1 VTATVVQ
8 SGDYTLEIDTGAPV
22 QGFRLDDTLRG
33 VLDGTTFVLDGLT
46 DFADVTDGV
55 KGIRVKRGRRDIKDQ
70 FSAGTMTF
78 VLDDT
83 AAGGVFNPFATDSP
97 YYDPDN
103 DKPGLA
109 PMRLVRLY
117 REAELLFVGRIVDY
131 DYNFDLNGDDTVSVT
146 CADDFY
152 LLAQTVTDEVHI
164 DQELTG
170 ARIEAILD
178 LTEVNYP
185 TGAARSIATGTV
197 ELGGH
202 SGGGGGGHDYDLE
215 LGQVVLDYLRL
226 VNDAEQGRLY
236 IDREGVLVFENR
248 IGATLSAAV
257 ADFHDDGTNYPY
269 RNVDISFGADK
280 VVNLVYV
287 STLNNKSGTASDAG
301 SQAEYFI
308 QSLAVTGSLL
318 NTDADA
324 QDLADYLLN
333 PDPEA
338 TFTAIEVAFSQLSD
352 AQRDVVATIDIGDTI
367 TVEKSF
373 INGASTTQLAQELAV
388 EGVEHYIDT
397 AGGHVARF
405 YTSPTTIVYELI
417 LDDAVYGALDALNV
431 LG

>member
-8 SGDYTLEIDTGAPV
+8 SGDYKLEIDTGAPV
-22 QGFRLDDTLRG
+22 RGFRLDDAVRG
-33 VLDGTTFVLDGLT
+33 VLDGTTFVLDGVT
-46 DFADVTDGV
+46 DFADVTDGA
-55 KGIRVKRGRRDIKDQ
+55 KGIRIRRGRRDISDQ

-97 YYDPDN
+97 YYDPAN
-103 DKPGLA
+103 EKPGLA

-117 REAELLFVGRIVDY
+117 RESELLFVGRIVDY
-131 DYNFDLNGDDTVSVT
+131 DYNFALDGDDTVSVT

-164 DQELTG
+164 DKELSG

-178 LTEVNYP
+178 LPEVDYP

-202 SGGGGGGHDYDLE
+202 TGGGGGGHDYDLE
-215 LGQVVLDYLRL
+215 LGQIVLDYLRL
-226 VNDAEQGRLY
+226 VNEAERGRLF
-236 IDREGVLVFENR
+236 IDREGVLTFENR
-248 IGATLSAAV
+248 IGNTLSAPV

-280 VVNLVYV
+280 VVNLVFV
-287 STLNNKSGTASDAG
+287 QSLGNDSGTAQDTD
-301 SQAEYFI
+301 SQSEYFI

-318 NTDADA
+318 DTDAA
-324 QDLADYLLN
+324 CEALATYLLN
-333 PDPEA
+333 PDPEP

-367 TVEKSF
+367 SIEKSF

-388 EGVEHYIDT
+388 EGVEHYIDYV
-397 AGGHVARF
+397 GGHVARL
-405 YTSPTTIVYELI
+405 YTSPTTLVYELI
-417 LDDAVYGALDALNV
+417 LDDAVYGVLDADNV

>member
-1 VTATVVQ
+1 VSTAVVQ

-22 QGFRLDDTLRG
+22 RGFRLDDAVRG

-46 DFADVTDGV
+46 DFADVTSGTRS
-55 KGIRVKRGRRDIKDQ
+55 IRVRRGRRDTSDQ
-70 FSAGTMTF
+70 FGAGTMTF
-78 VLDDT
+78 LLDDT
-83 AAGGVFNPFATDSP
+83 AAGGVFNPFASDSP

-117 REAELLFVGRIVDY
+117 RESELLFVGRITDFDY
-131 DYNFDLNGDDTVSVT
+131 GFGLDGDDTVSVR

-152 LLAQTVTDEVHI
+152 LLAQTVTD
-164 DQELTG
+164 DTSLSKELSG
-170 ARIEAILD
+170 ERIEAILD

-185 TGAARSIATGTV
+185 TGSARSIATGTV
-197 ELGGH
+197 EI
-202 SGGGGGGHDYDLE
+202 GGGGDYNLE
-215 LGQVVLDYLRL
+215 LGQNVLDYLRL
-226 VNDAEQGRLY
+226 VNDAERGRLF

-248 IGATLSAAV
+248 IGNTLSAPV
-257 ADFHDDGTNYPY
+257 ASFHDDGTNYPY

-287 STLNNKSGTASDAG
+287 STLNNKSGTASDAN
-301 SQAEYFI
+301 SQSEYFI
-308 QSLAVTGSLL
+308 QSLAVTSSILD
-318 NTDADA
+318 TDAAA

-333 PDPEA
+333 PQPEP
-338 TFTAIEVAFSQLSD
+338 TFTAIEVAFAQLTD

-367 TVEKSF
+367 SIEKSF
-373 INGASTTQLAQELAV
+373 INGATTTQLAQELAV

-397 AGGHVARF
+397 TAGHVVRF

-417 LDDAVYGALDALNV
+417 LDDAVYGVLDALNV

>member
-1 VTATVVQ
+1 VSTAVVQ

-22 QGFRLDDTLRG
+22 RGFRLDDAVRG
-33 VLDGTTFVLDGLT
+33 VLDGTTFVLDGVT
-46 DFADVTDGV
+46 DFADVTDGTRN
-55 KGIRVKRGRRDIKDQ
+55 IRIRRGRRDIADQ
-70 FSAGTMTF
+70 FGAGTMTF
-78 VLDDT
+78 LLDDT
-83 AAGGVFNPFATDSP
+83 TAGGVFNPFASNSP

-117 REAELLFVGRIVDY
+117 REAELLFVGRITDFDY
-131 DYNFDLNGDDTVSVT
+131 GFGLDGDDTVSVR

-152 LLAQTVTDEVHI
+152 LLAQTVTD
-164 DQELTG
+164 DTSLSKELSG
-170 ARIEAILD
+170 ERIEAILD

-185 TGAARSIATGTV
+185 TGSARSIATGTV
-197 ELGGH
+197 EI
-202 SGGGGGGHDYDLE
+202 GGGGDYDLE
-215 LGQVVLDYLRL
+215 LGQNVLDYLRL
-226 VNDAEQGRLY
+226 VNDAERGRLF

-248 IGATLSAAV
+248 IGPTLSAAV
-257 ADFHDDGTNYPY
+257 ASFHDDGTNYPY

-287 STLNNKSGTASDAG
+287 STLNNKSGTAEDAN
-301 SQAEYFI
+301 SQSEYFI
-308 QSLAVTGSLL
+308 QSLAVTGSILD
-318 NTDADA
+318 TDAAA

-333 PDPEA
+333 PQPEP
-338 TFTAIEVAFSQLSD
+338 TFTAIEVAFAQLTD

-367 TVEKSF
+367 SIEKEF
-373 INGASTTQLAQELAV
+373 INGDTTTQLAQELAV

-417 LDDAVYGALDALNV
+417 LDDAVYGVLDALNV

>member
-22 QGFRLDDTLRG
+22 QGFRLDDTVRG

-117 REAELLFVGRIVDY
+117 RESDLLFVGRIVDY
-131 DYNFDLNGDDTVSVT
+131 AYNFDLNGDDTVSVT

-152 LLAQTVTDEVHI
+152 LLAQTVTDDVHI

-338 TFTAIEVAFSQLSD
+338 TFTAVEVAFSQLSD

-367 TVEKSF
+367 TIEKSF
-373 INGASTTQLAQELAV
+373 INGGSTTQLAQELAV

-397 AGGHVARF
+397 SGGHVARF

-417 LDDAVYGALDALNV
+417 LDDAVYGVLDALNA

>member
-22 QGFRLDDTLRG
+22 QGFRLDDTVRG

-46 DFADVTDGV
+46 DFADVTDGARS
-55 KGIRVKRGRRDIKDQ
+55 IRIKRGRRDIADQ
-70 FSAGTMTF
+70 FGAGTMTF

-97 YYDPDN
+97 YYDPSN
-103 DKPGLA
+103 NKPGLA

-117 REAELLFVGRIVDY
+117 RESELLFVGRIIDY
-131 DYNFDLNGDDTVSVT
+131 DYNFALDGDDTVSVT

-164 DQELTG
+164 DKELSG
-170 ARIEAILD
+170 ARIETILD

-202 SGGGGGGHDYDLE
+202 TGGGGGGHDYDLE
-215 LGQVVLDYLRL
+215 LGQIVLDYLQL
-226 VNDAEQGRLY
+226 VNEAEQGRLF

-280 VVNLVYV
+280 VVNLVFV
-287 STLNNKSGTASDAG
+287 QSLGNDSGTASDAT
-301 SQAEYFI
+301 SQSEYFI

-318 NTDADA
+318 DTDAA
-324 QDLADYLLN
+324 CEALATYLLN
-333 PDPEA
+333 PDPEP
-338 TFTAIEVAFSQLSD
+338 TFTAVEVAFSQLSD

-367 TVEKSF
+367 TIEKSF

-388 EGVEHYIDT
+388 EGVEHYIDYV
-397 AGGHVARF
+397 GGHVARL
-405 YTSPTTIVYELI
+405 YTSPTTIVFELI
-417 LDDAVYGALDALNV
+417 LDDSVYGVLDALNV

>member
-22 QGFRLDDTLRG
+22 QGFRLDDTVRG
-33 VLDGTTFVLDGLT
+33 VLDNTTFVLDGLT

-55 KGIRVKRGRRDIKDQ
+55 KGIRIKRGRRDISDQ

-97 YYDPDN
+97 YYDPAN
-103 DKPGLA
+103 AKPGLA

-117 REAELLFVGRIVDY
+117 RESELLFVGRIVNY
-131 DYNFDLNGDDTVSVT
+131 DYEFNLDGDDTVGVT

-152 LLAQTVTDEVHI
+152 LLAQTVTEDTSLSK
-164 DQELTG
+164 ELSG
-170 ARIEAILD
+170 ARIEAVLD
-178 LTEVNYP
+178 LTEVDYP
-185 TGAARSIATGTV
+185 TGSARSIATGTV
-197 ELGGH
+197 EI
-202 SGGGGGGHDYDLE
+202 GGGGDYNLE
-215 LGQVVLDYLRL
+215 LGQNVLDYLRL
-226 VNDAEQGRLY
+226 VNEAERGRLF

-257 ADFHDDGTNYPY
+257 ASFQDDGTNYPY

-287 STLNNKSGTASDAG
+287 STLNNKSGTAEDTD
-301 SQAEYFI
+301 SQSEYFI
-308 QSLAVTGSLL
+308 QSLAVTGSILD
-318 NTDADA
+318 TDAAA
-324 QDLADYLLN
+324 QDLADYLIN

-367 TVEKSF
+367 SIEKEF
-373 INGASTTQLAQELAV
+373 INGASMTQLAQELAV

-397 AGGHVARF
+397 SGGHVARF
-405 YTSPTTIVYELI
+405 YTSPTTIVYEFI
-417 LDDAVYGALDALNV
+417 LDDAVYGVLDSTNAL
-431 LG
+431 G

>member
-8 SGDYTLEIDTGAPV
+8 AGDYTLEIDTGAPV
-22 QGFRLDDTLRG
+22 QGFRLDDTVRG

-55 KGIRVKRGRRDIKDQ
+55 KGIRIKRGRRDIKDQ

-97 YYDPDN
+97 YYDPSN

-117 REAELLFVGRIVDY
+117 RESDLLFVGRIVDY
-131 DYNFDLNGDDTVSVT
+131 DYEFNLNGDDTVSVT

-152 LLAQTVTDEVHI
+152 LLAQTVTETTSLSK
-164 DQELTG
+164 QFSG
-170 ARIEAILD
+170 ARISAVLD

-185 TGAARSIATGTV
+185 TGAARDIATGTV
-197 ELGGH
+197 EI
-202 SGGGGGGHDYDLE
+202 GGGGDYNLE
-215 LGQVVLDYLRL
+215 LGQNVLDYLRL
-226 VNDAEQGRLY
+226 VNEAERGRLF

-248 IGATLSAAV
+248 IGATLSTPV

-287 STLNNKSGTASDAG
+287 STLNNKSGTAQDTD
-301 SQAEYFI
+301 SQSEYFI
-308 QSLAVTGSLL
+308 QSLAVTGSILD
-318 NTDADA
+318 TDAAA
-324 QDLADYLLN
+324 QDLADYLIN

-338 TFTAIEVAFSQLSD
+338 TFTAVEVAFSQLSD

-367 TVEKSF
+367 TIEKSF

-417 LDDAVYGALDALNV
+417 LDDAVYGVLDSTNAL
-431 LG
+431 G

>member
-22 QGFRLDDTLRG
+22 QGFRLDDAVRG

-55 KGIRVKRGRRDIKDQ
+55 KGIRIKRGRRDIKDQ
-70 FSAGTMTF
+70 FGAGTMTF
-78 VLDDT
+78 LLDDT

-103 DKPGLA
+103 VKPGLA

-117 REAELLFVGRIVDY
+117 REAELLFVGRIIDY
-131 DYNFDLNGDDTVSVT
+131 DYNFGLDGDDTVSVT

-152 LLAQTVTDEVHI
+152 LLAQTVTDTTSLSKEFS
-164 DQELTG
+164 G
-170 ARIEAILD
+170 ARISAVLD
-178 LTEVNYP
+178 LPEVDYP
-185 TGAARSIATGTV
+185 SGAARSIATGTV
-197 ELGGH
+197 EI
-202 SGGGGGGHDYDLE
+202 GGGGDYNLE
-215 LGQVVLDYLRL
+215 LGQVVLDYLQL
-226 VNDAEQGRLY
+226 VNNAEQGRLF

-248 IGATLSAAV
+248 VGATLSSPV
-257 ADFHDDGTNYPY
+257 ANFHDDGTQYPY

-287 STLNNKSGTASDAG
+287 STINNKSASASNAA

-308 QSLAVTGSLL
+308 QSIAVTGSLL
-318 NTDADA
+318 DTDTAA
-324 QDLADYLLN
+324 QDLADYLLS
-333 PDPEA
+333 PQPEA
-338 TFTAIEVAFSQLSD
+338 TFTAVEVAFAQLTD

-367 TVEKSF
+367 SIQKQF
-373 INGASTTQLAQELAV
+373 INGDTLSDISQELAV

-397 AGGHVARF
+397 SGGHVARF
-405 YTSPTTIVYELI
+405 YTSPTTIVYQLI
-417 LDDAVYGALDALNV
+417 LDDAVYGVLDALNV

>member
-8 SGDYTLEIDTGAPV
+8 SGDYKLEIDTGVPV
-22 QGFRLDDTLRG
+22 QGFRLDDAVRG

-46 DFADVTDGV
+46 DFADVTDGA
-55 KGIRVKRGRRDIKDQ
+55 KGIRIKRGRRDIADQ
-70 FSAGTMTF
+70 FGAGSMTF

-97 YYDPDN
+97 YYDPAN

-117 REAELLFVGRIVDY
+117 RESELLFVGRITDFDY
-131 DYNFDLNGDDTVSVT
+131 DFGLDGDDSVT
-146 CADDFY
+146 VTASDDFY
-152 LLAQTVTDEVHI
+152 LLAQTVTDDVHI

-185 TGAARSIATGTV
+185 TGSARDIATGTV

-202 SGGGGGGHDYDLE
+202 TGGGGGGHDYDLE
-215 LGQVVLDYLRL
+215 LGQNVLDYLRL
-226 VNDAEQGRLY
+226 VNDAERGRLF

-269 RNVDISFGADK
+269 RGVDISFGADK

-287 STLNNKSGTASDAG
+287 STLNNKSGTASDAA
-301 SQAEYFI
+301 SQSEYFI
-308 QSLAVTGSLL
+308 QSLAITGSLL

-333 PDPEA
+333 PEPEA
-338 TFTAIEVAFSQLSD
+338 TFTAVEVRFAQLSD
-352 AQRDVVATIDIGDTI
+352 PQRDVVATIDVGDTI
-367 TVEKSF
+367 TIEKSF
-373 INGASTTQLAQELAV
+373 LNGGVETELAQELAV
-388 EGVEHYIDT
+388 EGVEHYIDYL
-397 AGGHVARF
+397 GGHVARF

-417 LDDAVYGALDALNV
+417 LDDAVYGVLDSTNAL
-431 LG
+431 G

>member
-22 QGFRLDDTLRG
+22 RGFRLDDAVRG

-55 KGIRVKRGRRDIKDQ
+55 KGIRIKRGRRDIKDQ
-70 FSAGTMTF
+70 FGAGTMTF

-83 AAGGVFNPFATDSP
+83 AAGGVFNPFASDSP

-103 DKPGLA
+103 VKPGLA

-117 REAELLFVGRIVDY
+117 RESELLFVGRVIDY
-131 DYNFDLNGDDTVSVT
+131 DYNFGLDGDDTVSVT

-152 LLAQTVTDEVHI
+152 LLAQTVTDTTSLSKEFS
-164 DQELTG
+164 G
-170 ARIEAILD
+170 ARISAVLD
-178 LTEVNYP
+178 LPEVDYP
-185 TGAARSIATGTV
+185 SGAARSIATGTV
-197 ELGGH
+197 EI
-202 SGGGGGGHDYDLE
+202 GGGGDYNLE
-215 LGQVVLDYLRL
+215 LGQNVLDYLQL
-226 VNDAEQGRLY
+226 VNNAEQGRLF
-236 IDREGVLVFENR
+236 IDREGVLVFQNR
-248 IGATLSAAV
+248 VGATLSSPV
-257 ADFHDDGTNYPY
+257 ANFKDDGAQYPY

-287 STLNNKSGTASDAG
+287 STINNKSASASNAA

-308 QSLAVTGSLL
+308 QSIAVTGSLL
-318 NTDADA
+318 DTDTAA
-324 QDLADYLLN
+324 QDLADYLLS
-333 PDPEA
+333 PQPEA
-338 TFTAIEVAFSQLSD
+338 TFTAVEVAFAQLTD
-352 AQRDVVATIDIGDTI
+352 AQRDVVATIDVGNTI
-367 TVEKSF
+367 SIQKQF
-373 INGASTTQLAQELAV
+373 INGASLSDISQELAV

-405 YTSPTTIVYELI
+405 YTSPTTIVYQLI
-417 LDDAVYGALDALNV
+417 LDDPVYGVLDALNV